1 MSHLILPKKSDWMTM
16 EERADNL
23 MDSRLRSL
31 VSLLDDHVLE
41 SEFFHALD
49 RFYEDARLL
58 AIRGRREE
66 FDRVVLLVIEA
77 LIREKFKAQAYSK
90 YLSWRFE
97 LHTKNNIDLNLSNL
111 PKSLTDFIMLKK
123 NQRIEGV
130 LDLFF
135 KRQSKEWYNPYLSF
149 VGVRNEEVFEIKIL
163 FKNISYDLI
172 HKNEIRLSQNHQDW
186 EDVLNQLLLVNKAY
200 ISFSHNGLGYKMAS
214 LKRVGLGGEFVEIGL
229 WHE

>member
-111 PKSLTDFIMLKK
+111 L
-123 NQRIEGV
+123 
-130 LDLFF
+130 
-135 KRQSKEWYNPYLSF
+135 
-149 VGVRNEEVFEIKIL
+149 
-163 FKNISYDLI
+163 
-172 HKNEIRLSQNHQDW
+172 
-186 EDVLNQLLLVNKAY
+186 
-200 ISFSHNGLGYKMAS
+200 AS
-214 LKRVGLGGEFVEIGL
+214 
-229 WHE
+229 